1 MQLNLSFII
10 CKPFKV
16 EDESNSVGVLMSQ
29 KLRKIMV
36 DKVVTVK
43 ASARYFTI
51 LKKRED
57 KRRARLSESC

>member
-1 MQLNLSFII
+1 
-10 CKPFKV
+10 
-16 EDESNSVGVLMSQ
+16 MSQ